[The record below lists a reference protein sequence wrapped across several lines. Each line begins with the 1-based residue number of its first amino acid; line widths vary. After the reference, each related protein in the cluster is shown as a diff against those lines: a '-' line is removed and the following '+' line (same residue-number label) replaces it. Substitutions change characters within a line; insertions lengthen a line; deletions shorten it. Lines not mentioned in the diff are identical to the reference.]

1 MSDSTIEIA
10 DVRLSYRCDG
20 PADAPVLVML
30 NSLGCSLSM
39 WERQMPALAQQFRV
53 LRFDTRGHG
62 QSSIGTAPYT
72 IGRVGRDV
80 VDLLDTLAI
89 ERAHFCGLS
98 MGGMVGMW
106 LGINAPERVHRLA
119 LCNTAAK
126 IGTPERWNAR
136 IEAIRAGGM
145 AAVAEGII
153 KIWFTEDFLAR
164 EPAAVA
170 PVRAQLAHANA
181 QGYVAA
187 CAAIRDM
194 DLREAIAAIRAPTL
208 LIAGTHDAAT
218 PPAEGRF
225 IAERIAGARYVEL
238 PAAHLSNIE
247 AAAQLNAAL
256 VEFFGS

>member
-1 MSDSTIEIA
+1 MSDSTIDVA
-10 DVRLSYRCDG
+10 DVRLRYRFDG
-20 PADAPVLVML
+20 PAQAPVLVML
-30 NSLGCSLSM
+30 NSLGCLLSM
-39 WERQMPALAQQFRV
+39 WDRQIPALTQRFRV

-72 IGRVGRDV
+72 IDRVGRDV
-80 VDLLDTLAI
+80 VDLLDALAI
-89 ERAHFCGLS
+89 DRAHFCGLS

-106 LGINAPERVHRLA
+106 LGIHAPHRAHRIA

-145 AAVAEGII
+145 AAVVDAII
-153 KIWFTEDFLAR
+153 KIWFTEGFLAR

-170 PVRAQLAHANA
+170 EIRQQLDHANA

-194 DLREAIAAIRAPTL
+194 DQREAIAAIKLPTL
-208 LIAGTHDAAT
+208 VIAGTHDGST

-225 IAERIAGARYVEL
+225 IAERITGARYVEL
-238 PAAHLSNIE
+238 DAAHLSNIE
-247 AAAQLNAAL
+247 AAAPFNAAL
-256 VEFFGS
+256 VEFFEG